1 LSRKDVPVEEFGV
14 WPDGWPAFT
23 VFEAMATQWRVGACG
38 ATGLDY
44 GALPGV
50 MRLCGV
56 PAGERQSIFRDIR
69 DMENEALRV
78 MAEQREST

>member
-1 LSRKDVPVEEFGV
+1 
-14 WPDGWPAFT
+14 
-23 VFEAMATQWRVGACG
+23 
-38 ATGLDY
+38 
-44 GALPGV
+44 